1 MNAPNDMSNYPYEQP
16 FSFASWLNGWFV
28 KIKKVISANFK
39 IVLMVVC
46 VGAALGLAY
55 SIFKPVRYNAEITF
69 SVEDSKSIGGG
80 LLFVMVAF
88 GVVLFR
94 LIPQTPEEAARVALA
109 ALRSGIPWAGRFSV
123 VTKERIRS
131 TPLPDM
137 R

>member
-1 MNAPNDMSNYPYEQP
+1 MSFLADE
-16 FSFASWLNGWFV
+16 
-28 KIKKVISANFK
+28 NFPRP
-39 IVLMVVC
+39 
-46 VGAALGLAY
+46 ALVALREAGFDVAWV
-55 SIFKPVRYNAEITF
+55 S
-69 SVEDSKSIGGG
+69 EDSPGVADEAVLNLANEQSRT
-80 LLFVMVAF
+80 LLTFDKDFGELAFRRGVMVAF